1 MLIIV
6 LSAPSKDSLV
16 PVVNQADVSIDQVP
30 EDRPLLERPSLVEE
44 GRQHMRKLL
53 EYTMSNHISSVNL
66 VTSIC
71 VLANIAKQRTEYMKL
86 VLDALQTLLGN
97 MPPTLGRSQVATAR
111 KAIKMQVVS
120 MCKSPVAFEF
130 QAEITSIL
138 SGLGASANEVT

>member
-1 MLIIV
+1 M
-6 LSAPSKDSLV
+6 

-71 VLANIAKQRTEYMKL
+71 VLGNIAKQRTEYMKL

-97 MPPTLGRSQVATAR
+97 MPPTLGKSQVATAR

-120 MCKSPVAFEF
+120 MCKSPVACEF
-130 QAEITSIL
+130 QTEITSIL
-138 SGLGASANEVT
+138 SGLGASANEVTWFLFMLLVENFGP